1 SSMVPPYAVLL
12 SVGLSLAVM
21 SRIPN
26 VIPFQDFIA
35 PLRFLSANFCASV
48 SWLALFFV
56 ILSATPMTF
65 RMAS

>member
-1 SSMVPPYAVLL
+1 MVPPYAVLL

-35 PLRFLSANFCASV
+35 
-48 SWLALFFV
+48 
-56 ILSATPMTF
+56 
-65 RMAS
+65 